1 MKTRMNILCLLVFL
15 LMGFSAIETAYYFT
29 IGLKA
34 GADPSPVMR
43 NLEYVAVL
51 PDDMTLF
58 SDSVYNVKSHSY
70 VPATFSHML
79 ISMECPESLWE
90 QIARGLMGL
99 AAFGCFLQAA
109 LYFLRLVIAIN
120 RSEIFS
126 WNNVHRLRKVGTLLL
141 LGFLLQWAQLWLLF
155 HRLDDV
161 FAMQGYSLSLREAIT
176 LSNLLL
182 GLVALIVAEVFAI
195 GLKLKEEQ
203 ELTI

>member
-1 MKTRMNILCLLVFL
+1 MLPAGRPLL
-15 LMGFSAIETAYYFT
+15 
-29 IGLKA
+29 
-34 GADPSPVMR
+34 
-43 NLEYVAVL
+43 
-51 PDDMTLF
+51 
-58 SDSVYNVKSHSY
+58 
-70 VPATFSHML
+70 
-79 ISMECPESLWE
+79 
-90 QIARGLMGL
+90 
-99 AAFGCFLQAA
+99 
-109 LYFLRLVIAIN
+109 LRLVIAIN

-141 LGFLLQWAQLWLLF
+141 LGFLLQGAQLWLLF